1 MESVMKNGFAEL
13 SADEMNE
20 VDGGTRDAA
29 RFVLLL
35 GGALSMGIGAPIG
48 GIIGGPARFA
58 AFYTGG
64 LVFLG
69 KGIKG

>member
-1 MESVMKNGFAEL
+1 
-13 SADEMNE
+13 MNE

-48 GIIGGPARFA
+48 GIIGGPAGFA

-64 LVFLG
+64 LVLLG